1 MEITHEYNCGK
12 QVAYQKIDNFL
23 DELTEQ
29 YSEMISN
36 PYKKWNETKDNMAF
50 SFNAKG
56 FNIKGNVKLKED
68 KLILT
73 GDLPWAARLF
83 KGKIESTIKSKLEE
97 MLN

>member
-1 MEITHEYNCGK
+1 MYFVCCP
-12 QVAYQKIDNFL
+12 VD
-23 DELTEQ
+23 LTS
-29 YSEMISN
+29 YSNEKTFDDFRHKTI
-36 PYKKWNETKDNMAF
+36 YKKWNETKDNMAF